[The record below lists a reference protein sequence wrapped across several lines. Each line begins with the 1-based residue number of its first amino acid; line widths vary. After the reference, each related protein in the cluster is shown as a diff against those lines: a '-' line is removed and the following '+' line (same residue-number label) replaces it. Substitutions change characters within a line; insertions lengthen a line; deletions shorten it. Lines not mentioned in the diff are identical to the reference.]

1 VEYKD
6 ASKLL
11 LDLQRFA
18 ERNVTNKQE
27 NQEELEKTLEL
38 LLKQLLGRNPT
49 QVDIGCAQYV
59 GGALHMI

>member
-1 VEYKD
+1 MEYKD

-18 ERNVTNKQE
+18 VQPDKQE
-27 NQEELEKTLEL
+27 NQEELEETLEL

-49 QVDIGCAQYV
+49 QIDIGCAQY
-59 GGALHMI
+59 ID